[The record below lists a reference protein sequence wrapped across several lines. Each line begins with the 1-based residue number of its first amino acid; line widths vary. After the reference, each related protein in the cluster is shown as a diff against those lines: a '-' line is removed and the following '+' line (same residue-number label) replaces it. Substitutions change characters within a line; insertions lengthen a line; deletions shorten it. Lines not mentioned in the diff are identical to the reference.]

1 MPSTNIEINF
11 LLGAWTLYIVPP
23 LIPHFVVS
31 QCTHFIYGPYNLSIQ
46 RQKQL
51 FILPKSLITVGQKHK
66 NSGGYLKKLIQ
77 SDTIPPNLKDEIWQ
91 LESLPNNFLCSD
103 KFFFYSNWI
112 EIYYYSLHYLFI
124 YSCSLCLLFIYRTIH
139 NRWIYTFFC
148 LNLFIVKY
156 YIIERLE

>member
-1 MPSTNIEINF
+1 MGLNSWVPSTNIEINF

-66 NSGGYLKKLIQ
+66 NSGRYKYIFKKNLYNQ
-77 SDTIPPNLKDEIWQ
+77 IPPNLTDEVWQ
-91 LESLPNNFLCSD
+91 LEKSAQ
-103 KFFFYSNWI
+103 
-112 EIYYYSLHYLFI
+112 
-124 YSCSLCLLFIYRTIH
+124 
-139 NRWIYTFFC
+139 
-148 LNLFIVKY
+148 
-156 YIIERLE
+156 

>member
-1 MPSTNIEINF
+1 MGLNSWVPSTNIEINF

-66 NSGGYLKKLIQ
+66 NSGGYKYIQ
-77 SDTIPPNLKDEIWQ
+77 KNLYNQIPPNLTDEVWQ
-91 LESLPNNFLCSD
+91 LEKSAQ
-103 KFFFYSNWI
+103 
-112 EIYYYSLHYLFI
+112 
-124 YSCSLCLLFIYRTIH
+124 
-139 NRWIYTFFC
+139 
-148 LNLFIVKY
+148 
-156 YIIERLE
+156 